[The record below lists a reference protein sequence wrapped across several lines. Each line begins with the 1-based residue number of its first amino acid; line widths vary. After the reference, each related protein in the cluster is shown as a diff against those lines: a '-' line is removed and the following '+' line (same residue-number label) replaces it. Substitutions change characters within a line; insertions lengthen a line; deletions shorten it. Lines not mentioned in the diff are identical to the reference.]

1 MRENQEEETRE
12 NKKSWKNQEKKE
24 WVNRKSVTVLQG
36 KGLFGR
42 FKRKEDGKICQK
54 KILK

>member
-36 KGLFGR
+36 KGLF
-42 FKRKEDGKICQK
+42 KRIKRI
-54 KILK
+54 